1 MTKKFAVVSTYFDP
15 ATGDLVECVE
25 SEAPMDEAEAIEFA
39 KSVLQEIQDARAYAE
54 VFELV
59 RRRKFGVEY
68 AVNELEVEHDF
79 VNEYVSNVLSALNVG
94 SAIQPPKTTTT
105 LPKQQP
111 YMVKV
116 DFENLP
122 GYH

>member
-39 KSVLQEIQDARAYAE
+39 KSVLQEISDARAYVE
-54 VFELV
+54 TFELV
-59 RRRKFGVEY
+59 RRRKFGIEPV
-68 AVNELEVEHDF
+68 VKELEVEHDF

-94 SAIQPPKTTTT
+94 SAIQPFKTTTT
-105 LPKQQP
+105 SPKQQP